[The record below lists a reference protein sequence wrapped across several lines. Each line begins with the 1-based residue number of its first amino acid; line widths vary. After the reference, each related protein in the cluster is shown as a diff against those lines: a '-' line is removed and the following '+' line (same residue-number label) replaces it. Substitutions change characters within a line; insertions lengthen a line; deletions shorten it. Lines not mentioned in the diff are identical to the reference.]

1 MKTITK
7 YVGDSGQEYANKH
20 DAMIDDCRKFAD
32 DISKEMANI
41 TYENETRITAFL
53 LEGMAKQPRKAYRR
67 LLKLRSLKHAADRE
81 LPDQIP
87 F

>member
-7 YVGDSGQEYANKH
+7 YVSDSGQEYANKY
-20 DAMIDDCRKFAD
+20 DAMLDDCKKFGD
-32 DISKEMANI
+32 TISQEMANI
-41 TYENETRITAFL
+41 TSENETRITARL
-53 LEGMAKQPRKAYRR
+53 LDGMAKQPRKAYRR
-67 LLKLRSLKHAADRE
+67 LLRLRSLKRAADRE

>member
-1 MKTITK
+1 MKEITK
-7 YVGDSGQEYANKH
+7 YAGDSGKEYESKY
-20 DAMIDDCRKFAD
+20 DALIDDCRKCAD

-41 TYENETRITAFL
+41 TYENETRVTALL

-67 LLKLRSLKHAADRE
+67 LLKLRSLKQVADRE